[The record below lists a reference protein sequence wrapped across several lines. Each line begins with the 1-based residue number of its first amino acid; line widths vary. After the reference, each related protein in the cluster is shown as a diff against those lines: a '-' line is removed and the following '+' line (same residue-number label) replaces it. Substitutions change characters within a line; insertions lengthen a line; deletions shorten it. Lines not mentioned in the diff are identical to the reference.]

1 MLGSINQK
9 MRDILTTLRYREGI
23 VSTTK
28 AIAVAKAFFNGWK
41 LRLINK
47 ESLYQGILGTKFFSK
62 NGVCPTNIKQSQS
75 SYAW

>member
-47 ESLYQGILGTKFFSK
+47 ESLY
-62 NGVCPTNIKQSQS
+62 
-75 SYAW
+75 